1 MPWAWPVT
9 LARAHIRVCD
19 AYGNRKAAVTLDG
32 TYYELGSDLARA
44 AAPDY
49 ILLGGS
55 GVAPRHARL
64 MQVGDDWTLSPLT
77 PMGARFGRR
86 DIGKDE
92 STELTAG
99 TEIWLGNNMLQL
111 LLPTASVTES
121 LANSELT
128 DIELMMNEALLLI
141 VMQGFCCAS
150 PSYMNAVN

>member
-1 MPWAWPVT
+1 MT

-19 AYGNRKAAVTLDG
+19 AYGNRKAAVTLEG

-49 ILLGGS
+49 ILLSGS

-64 MQVGDDWTLSPLT
+64 MQVGEAWTLAALT
-77 PMGARFGRR
+77 PMGARLGRR
-86 DIGKDE
+86 EVAKDD
-92 STELTAG
+92 SVELTAG

-111 LLPTASVTES
+111 LLPNASVTES

-128 DIELMMNEALLLI
+128 DIELMMNEALLDYEDRRRDLFD
-141 VMQGFCCAS
+141 GD
-150 PSYMNAVN
+150 